1 MGEDGTMSV
10 KTSADVLIGGKVY
23 TLSGYESEE
32 YLQKVAGY
40 INGKISE
47 FESMENVKR
56 FSLEL
61 KHTLLELNIADDYYK
76 AKEQAEKLEED
87 IREKDKEIYDLK
99 HELISA
105 QIREESRESAAGELE
120 KENRELLLEKAR
132 LEAALAD
139 ALAGEGKAVGGKEGG
154 DTGGERGWGGEE
166 KPHRGQE
173 DGVSEWENW
182 VEDQRKEAKGVYE
195 AVKKGNGNGNQ
206 TING

>member
-1 MGEDGTMSV
+1 MREDGSMSV

-40 INGKISE
+40 INGKLSE

-139 ALAGEGKAVGGKEGG
+139 ALAGEGKAMGGAEGG
-154 DTGGERGWGGEE
+154 DAEGKRGWGGE
-166 KPHRGQE
+166 
-173 DGVSEWENW
+173 
-182 VEDQRKEAKGVYE
+182 
-195 AVKKGNGNGNQ
+195 
-206 TING
+206 

>member
-1 MGEDGTMSV
+1 MREDGSMSV

-40 INGKISE
+40 INGKLSE

-105 QIREESRESAAGELE
+105 QIREE

-139 ALAGEGKAVGGKEGG
+139 ALAGEGKAMGGAEGG
-154 DTGGERGWGGEE
+154 DAEGKRGWGGEE
-166 KPHRGQE
+166 KPYRGQE
-173 DGVSEWENW
+173 DGFSEWENW
-182 VEDQRKEAKGVYE
+182 VEDQREEARGIQE
-195 AVKKGNGNGNQ
+195 SVKKENGNRN
-206 TING
+206 

>member
-40 INGKISE
+40 INGKLSE

-139 ALAGEGKAVGGKEGG
+139 ALAGEGKAVGAKKEGIQE
-154 DTGGERGWGGEE
+154 ERGWGGEE

-182 VEDQRKEAKGVYE
+182 VEDQRKEAKGIYE
-195 AVKKGNGNGNQ
+195 AVKKEDGNGNQ

>member
-47 FESMENVKR
+47 FEAMENVKR

-154 DTGGERGWGGEE
+154 DTEGERGWGGEE

-182 VEDQRKEAKGVYE
+182 VEDQRKEAKGIYE
-195 AVKKGNGNGNQ
+195 AVKKENGNGNQ

>member
-40 INGKISE
+40 INGKLSE

-182 VEDQRKEAKGVYE
+182 VEDQRKEAKGIYE
-195 AVKKGNGNGNQ
+195 AVKKEDGNGNQ

>member
-1 MGEDGTMSV
+1 MSV

-40 INGKISE
+40 INGKLSE

-182 VEDQRKEAKGVYE
+182 VEDQRKEAKGIYE
-195 AVKKGNGNGNQ
+195 AVKKEDGNGNQ

>member
-1 MGEDGTMSV
+1 MREDGSMSV

-40 INGKISE
+40 INGKLSE

-105 QIREESRESAAGELE
+105 QIREESRENAAGELE

-139 ALAGEGKAVGGKEGG
+139 ALAGEGKAMGGAEGG
-154 DTGGERGWGGEE
+154 DAEGKRGWGGEE
-166 KPHRGQE
+166 KPYRGQE
-173 DGVSEWENW
+173 DGFSEWENW
-182 VEDQRKEAKGVYE
+182 VEDQREEARGIQE
-195 AVKKGNGNGNQ
+195 SVKKENGNRN
-206 TING
+206 